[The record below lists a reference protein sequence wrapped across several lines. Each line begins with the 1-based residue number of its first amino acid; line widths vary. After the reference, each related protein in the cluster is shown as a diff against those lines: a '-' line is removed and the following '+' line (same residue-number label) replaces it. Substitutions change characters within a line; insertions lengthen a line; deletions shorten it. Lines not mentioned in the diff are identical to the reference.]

1 MRRFLLRVAT
11 AASAL
16 AVTSCSDITGTR
28 GDVAGTYELRTVDGD
43 FLPATIN
50 DPDFGS
56 VTFEYGELQL
66 ESDGTFIDMIQ
77 YRVGGSSRIVTD
89 EILGTWTISGDRI
102 RFEPDDI
109 DARPYT
115 MERRSRDRLV
125 QSDGGVQLV
134 YERF

>member
-1 MRRFLLRVAT
+1 MRRFLLTVAT

-43 FLPATIN
+43 FLPATID
-50 DPDFGS
+50 DPEFGF
-56 VTFEYGELQL
+56 VTFEYGEVQL
-66 ESDGTFIDMIQ
+66 DSDGTFFDVIQ
-77 YRVGGSSRIVTD
+77 YRVEGSSRIVTD
-89 EILGTWTISGDRI
+89 EISGTWTISGDRI
-102 RFEPDDI
+102 RFDPHDN
-109 DARPYT
+109 ASSYF

-125 QSDGGVQLV
+125 QSDGSVTLV